1 MLPAAFTGFKH
12 WDAMLFRGFAVKYL
26 PFTTTAVACANCS
39 LNRLLYRHSQSGM
52 GKAGHLNG
60 LFFPDHPKNCCKI
73 RGLSDSCFFFGYLFW
88 REVLERF
95 WRREKVDYFQY
106 SENIAP
112 SEQEGETRMIGR
124 LLRGGFMTAIYAY
137 LYIPIIILIVNSFN
151 SSRFGINWQGFT
163 TKWYGLLM
171 NNDSL
176 LQAAQHSLTMAVL
189 SATFATLIGSL
200 TAVAL
205 YRYRFRG
212 KPFVSGMLFVVMMSP
227 DIVMAI
233 SLLVLFMLIGIQLG
247 FWSLLFSHITFCLPF
262 VVVTVYSRLKGFD
275 VRMLEAAK
283 DLGASEVTIL
293 RKIILPLAMP
303 AVAAGWLLSFTLSMD
318 DVVVSSFVTGPGY
331 EILPLKIYSMVKV
344 GVSPEV
350 NALATILLVL
360 SLVMVIASQLI
371 ARDKTKG
378 R

>member
-1 MLPAAFTGFKH
+1 
-12 WDAMLFRGFAVKYL
+12 
-26 PFTTTAVACANCS
+26 
-39 LNRLLYRHSQSGM
+39 
-52 GKAGHLNG
+52 
-60 LFFPDHPKNCCKI
+60 
-73 RGLSDSCFFFGYLFW
+73 
-88 REVLERF
+88 
-95 WRREKVDYFQY
+95 
-106 SENIAP
+106 
-112 SEQEGETRMIGR
+112 MIGR

-163 TKWYGLLM
+163 TKWYELLV

-176 LQAAQHSLTMAVL
+176 LQAAQHSLTMAIF

-233 SLLVLFMLIGIQLG
+233 SLLVLFMLLGIQLG
-247 FWSLLFSHITFCLPF
+247 FWSLLFSHITFSLPF

-293 RKIILPLAMP
+293 RKIILPL

-350 NALATILLVL
+350 NALATVLLVL

>member
-1 MLPAAFTGFKH
+1 M
-12 WDAMLFRGFAVKYL
+12 
-26 PFTTTAVACANCS
+26 
-39 LNRLLYRHSQSGM
+39 
-52 GKAGHLNG
+52 
-60 LFFPDHPKNCCKI
+60 
-73 RGLSDSCFFFGYLFW
+73 
-88 REVLERF
+88 
-95 WRREKVDYFQY
+95 
-106 SENIAP
+106 IA
-112 SEQEGETRMIGR
+112 RW
-124 LLRGGFMTAIYAY
+124 LRGGFMTVIYAW
-137 LYIPIIILIVNSFN
+137 LYIPIGILIINSFN
-151 SSRFGINWQGFT
+151 QSRFGINWQGFS
-163 TKWYGLLM
+163 TKWYALLV

-176 LQAAQHSLTMAVL
+176 IEAAKHSLTMGVL

-212 KPFVSGMLFVVMMSP
+212 KPFVGGMLFVVMMSP

-233 SLLVLFMLIGIQLG
+233 SLLVLFMLLGISLG

-262 VVVTVYSRLKGFD
+262 VVITVFSRLKGFD

-283 DLGASEVTIL
+283 DLGASELTIL

-318 DVVVSSFVTGPGY
+318 DVVVSSFVTGPSY

-350 NALATILLVL
+350 NALATILMLL
-360 SLVMVIASQLI
+360 SLMMVAASQLLL
-371 ARDKTKG
+371 RDKT
-378 R
+378 RR

>member
-1 MLPAAFTGFKH
+1 
-12 WDAMLFRGFAVKYL
+12 
-26 PFTTTAVACANCS
+26 
-39 LNRLLYRHSQSGM
+39 
-52 GKAGHLNG
+52 
-60 LFFPDHPKNCCKI
+60 
-73 RGLSDSCFFFGYLFW
+73 
-88 REVLERF
+88 
-95 WRREKVDYFQY
+95 
-106 SENIAP
+106 
-112 SEQEGETRMIGR
+112 MIGR

-212 KPFVSGMLFVVMMSP
+212 KPFVSGMSP

>member
-1 MLPAAFTGFKH
+1 
-12 WDAMLFRGFAVKYL
+12 
-26 PFTTTAVACANCS
+26 
-39 LNRLLYRHSQSGM
+39 
-52 GKAGHLNG
+52 
-60 LFFPDHPKNCCKI
+60 
-73 RGLSDSCFFFGYLFW
+73 
-88 REVLERF
+88 
-95 WRREKVDYFQY
+95 
-106 SENIAP
+106 
-112 SEQEGETRMIGR
+112 MIGR

-163 TKWYGLLM
+163 TKWYSLLM

-176 LQAAQHSLTMAVL
+176 LQAAQHSLTMAVF

-212 KPFVSGMLFVVMMSP
+212 KPFVSGMLF
-227 DIVMAI
+227 
-233 SLLVLFMLIGIQLG
+233 
-247 FWSLLFSHITFCLPF
+247 CLPF

-283 DLGASEVTIL
+283 DLGASEFTIL

-303 AVAAGWLLSFTLSMD
+303 AVAAGWVLSFTLSMD
-318 DVVVSSFVTGPGY
+318 DVVVSSFVTGPSY

-378 R
+378 NTGDVK

>member
-1 MLPAAFTGFKH
+1 
-12 WDAMLFRGFAVKYL
+12 
-26 PFTTTAVACANCS
+26 
-39 LNRLLYRHSQSGM
+39 
-52 GKAGHLNG
+52 
-60 LFFPDHPKNCCKI
+60 
-73 RGLSDSCFFFGYLFW
+73 
-88 REVLERF
+88 
-95 WRREKVDYFQY
+95 
-106 SENIAP
+106 
-112 SEQEGETRMIGR
+112 MIGR
-124 LLRGGFMTAIYAY
+124 LLRGGFMIAIYAY

-163 TKWYGLLM
+163 TKWYELLV

-176 LQAAQHSLTMAVL
+176 LQAAQHSLTMAIF

-233 SLLVLFMLIGIQLG
+233 SLLVLFMLLGIQLG
-247 FWSLLFSHITFCLPF
+247 FWSLLFSHITFSLPF

-303 AVAAGWLLSFTLSMD
+303 AVAAVAAGWLLSFTLSMD

-350 NALATILLVL
+350 NALATVLLVL